1 MLNLGVV
8 YRLIIIM
15 TVDFLKFEKDMMA
28 FLERKEFDTTESNCI
43 KEFAKNLINGTN
55 SFVVEWKYLRNN
67 SVSAVHKIWH
77 DPILRREFK
86 SILLRYN
93 IREEIIK

>member
-1 MLNLGVV
+1 
-8 YRLIIIM
+8 M

-28 FLERKEFDTTESNCI
+28 FSERKEFDTIESNCI
-43 KEFAKNLINGTN
+43 KKFGKNLKEDTN
-55 SFVVEWKYLRNN
+55 TFVDELQNLSNN

-77 DPILRREFK
+77 DPILRKEFK

-93 IREEIIK
+93 IREDIFKLPYQ